1 MHTSSTNNDQTTEL
15 DALLQILTTQV
26 ASLQASYRTS
36 NTTERIP
43 SLLKLKNLET
53 LGPDSDPSLNET
65 RRLIVSAATQLI
77 HTVQSPIEIVQDYA
91 GSTFKTVALGFV
103 VDVNIPEVIRDL
115 GGEKGMHVDD
125 ISVHVGIDTSYIAR
139 VLRYLATRHVFKEL
153 TPNVFAH
160 NRISILL
167 CKRRSFEEIKA
178 DPISRFDDAPF
189 AAHVHMFSDEILI
202 ETLSAFSEFLKQK
215 DLSSESVK
223 DGNPEDTSAS
233 GPQSSAGLG
242 PRTAF
247 NLKFNTSKS
256 FWEWIAQPGAKY
268 EDLARTVAVVMR
280 GGDKMVDEGQLV
292 NAITTAASGTPID
305 SSTTDITNL
314 LPLVVD
320 VGGSSGS
327 ATFTIKNKV
336 LQDVSGIKYV
346 VQDLERPIDSARKFW
361 AENDPRAIETRQV
374 ELLVHDFFTS
384 QPPSCQNASI
394 YILRMIIH
402 DWADGEAK
410 KILKRLRE
418 AAYPPLPL
426 STQAVSPEPKTGPRS
441 KLIVFDTLARYTC
454 DDPRENLNR
463 SGKEGSTSVPWPLL
477 GNLGVAG
484 EGFSTMMDLGTMV
497 ALDGKERTRDDFEQL
512 GKETGWKLESVK
524 PGKLAA
530 FIFSAF

>member
-1 MHTSSTNNDQTTEL
+1 MHSSNTTNDQTTEL

-36 NTTERIP
+36 NTTERLP
-43 SLLKLKNLET
+43 SLLKLNNET

-77 HTVQSPIEIVQDYA
+77 HTVQSPIEIIQDYA

-115 GGEKGMHVDD
+115 SGEKGMHVDD
-125 ISVHVGIDTSYIAR
+125 ISVHVGVDASYIAR

-153 TPNVFAH
+153 NPNVFAH

-202 ETLSAFSEFLKQK
+202 ETLSAFSEFLKRK
-215 DLSSESVK
+215 TISSESVK
-223 DGNPEDTSAS
+223 DGNSEQTSSA
-233 GPQSSAGLG
+233 PQSLG
-242 PRTAF
+242 PRSGTAF

-268 EDLARTVAVVMR
+268 EDLAITVAVVMR
-280 GGDKMVDEGQLV
+280 GSDKMVDEGQLV

-305 SSTTDITNL
+305 SSSTDITNL

-327 ATFTIKNKV
+327 ATFIIKNKV

-410 KILKRLRE
+410 QILRRLRE
-418 AAYPPLPL
+418 AAYPPLSL
-426 STQAVSPEPKTGPRS
+426 STQAAISLEPKTGPRS

-454 DDPRENLNR
+454 DDPRENSKGPN
-463 SGKEGSTSVPWPLL
+463 KEGSTSAPWPLL
-477 GNLGVAG
+477 GNFGVAG